1 MPYKHPIPDAPIA
14 PSMLP
19 RVAAANLTSQDVLI
33 LTKPGNNP
41 GEKNKGLEQRS
52 MTMEQIITTILTT
65 LPASTIPIVVCV
77 LGCCFIYLKIGKD
90 RKQTK
95 TERDNQTDELDKRL
109 TLVEHDVEFM
119 KEQNALFGQKLDRIL
134 EELTAIKVELAKKMD
149 VK

>member
-1 MPYKHPIPDAPIA
+1 M
-14 PSMLP
+14 SE
-19 RVAAANLTSQDVLI
+19 I
-33 LTKPGNNP
+33 LA
-41 GEKNKGLEQRS
+41 
-52 MTMEQIITTILTT
+52 QI
-65 LPASTIPIVVCV
+65 IPIVTPAAWPLIIVI
-77 LGCCFIYLKIGKD
+77 LGCCAIYLKIGKD

-95 TERDNQTDELDKRL
+95 EERDNQTDELDKRL